1 MDAGTDAAVAQ
12 VRAKRTAIDN
22 RLELLRVR
30 LQQATPSPEPA
41 RQMAAR
47 VLPVVAIAAMV
58 WLWRRVRRRRVRT
71 MPDLL
76 VQSVA
81 ALYGGGIETMRALR
95 RMSQRADATELRI
108 ALARHAAETED
119 QLERLERVFRA
130 IGERRARRRLPPGI
144 VGLLIEVDA
153 ATGGRVHPH
162 VRDASLVTVA
172 QRLAHYRIAAYGAA
186 RAQADT
192 LGYAH
197 AGLLLQQGQ
206 DEERA
211 HDESLATLAS
221 RFVNYQ
227 ALRRRGTQRLA

>member
-1 MDAGTDAAVAQ
+1 MDARTDAAVAQ

-30 LQQATPSPEPA
+30 MQQARPDPEPA
-41 RQMAAR
+41 RQAAIR
-47 VLPVVAIAAMV
+47 ALPVVALAAAV
-58 WLWRRVRRRRVRT
+58 WLWRRIRRRRVRT

-76 VQSVA
+76 VHSVA
-81 ALYGGGIETMRALR
+81 ALYAGGIETMRALR
-95 RMSQRADATELRI
+95 RMSRRAEATELRI

-130 IGERRARRRLPPGI
+130 IGERRPRRRLPPGI

-153 ATGGRVHPH
+153 AAGGRVHRH

-186 RAQADT
+186 RAQANA
-192 LGYAH
+192 LGYVQ
-197 AGLLLQQGQ
+197 AGQLLQQGQ

-227 ALRRRGTQRLA
+227 ALRRRGTRRLA